1 MHEPD
6 VQAEFKPAA
15 KRQPKAQFSIIKQ
28 RHHGSYGMI
37 ATDPTLGKFSI
48 TARLFNLVSE
58 MPKDQQLILLKQL
71 VGERVAA
78 HLYKLIVDM
87 TEEQQIILLEQ
98 MGESPQVDLPVK
110 TVSIE
115 DSDASMRENLRKP
128 CLINSSFMIQ
138 DRKLKSYILDI
149 SIGGVFIE
157 SNAKF
162 PVGQDL
168 LLKFSL
174 PHHPQPFTFSGKI
187 AWSSTRGFG
196 VKFENVGELQ
206 GDILKSFIEQNE

>member
-1 MHEPD
+1 MVASD
-6 VQAEFKPAA
+6 
-15 KRQPKAQFSIIKQ
+15 S
-28 RHHGSYGMI
+28 
-37 ATDPTLGKFSI
+37 TLNKFDI
-48 TARLFNLVSE
+48 TARLFNLVGE

-71 VGERVAA
+71 VGERVAT

-98 MGESPQVDLPVK
+98 MGESPQVELPVK

-115 DSDASMRENLRKP
+115 ESDASMRENPRKP
-128 CLINSSFMIQ
+128 CLINSSSRIQ

-157 SNAKF
+157 TNAKF
-162 PVGQDL
+162 PVGKDL

-174 PHHPQPFTFSGKI
+174 PNHPQPFTFNGTI
-187 AWSSTRGFG
+187 AWSSAKGFG
-196 VKFENVGELQ
+196 VKFDNVSVLH
-206 GDILKSFIEQNE
+206 GDILKSFIEQKE

>member
-1 MHEPD
+1 
-6 VQAEFKPAA
+6 
-15 KRQPKAQFSIIKQ
+15 
-28 RHHGSYGMI
+28 MI
-37 ATDPTLGKFSI
+37 ASDPPLGKFNM
-48 TARLFNLVSE
+48 TARLFELVSE

-98 MGESPQVDLPVK
+98 MGDSPQVDLPVK

-115 DSDASMRENLRKP
+115 DTDASMRENLRKP
-128 CLINSSFMIQ
+128 CLINSSYMIR
-138 DRKLKSYILDI
+138 DRRFKSYILDI

-157 SNAKF
+157 TNAKF
-162 PVGQDL
+162 PVGKDL
-168 LLKFSL
+168 QLKFSL
-174 PHHPQPFTFSGKI
+174 PNHPQPFNFKGKI
-187 AWSSTRGFG
+187 AWSSAKGFG
-196 VKFENVGELQ
+196 VKFVNVSARQ

>member
-1 MHEPD
+1 
-6 VQAEFKPAA
+6 
-15 KRQPKAQFSIIKQ
+15 
-28 RHHGSYGMI
+28 MI
-37 ATDPTLGKFSI
+37 ASDPTLGKFST

-115 DSDASMRENLRKP
+115 DSDTSMRENLRKP
-128 CLINSSFMIQ
+128 CLINSSYSIQ
-138 DRKLKSYILDI
+138 DRKFASYILDI

-157 SNAKF
+157 TNAKY

-168 LLKFSL
+168 QLKFSL
-174 PHHPQPFTFSGKI
+174 PNHNQPFIFKGKI
-187 AWSSTRGFG
+187 AWSSAKGFG
-196 VKFENVGELQ
+196 VKFENISVRQ
-206 GDILKSFIEQNE
+206 GDILKSFIEENE